1 MIRASEIADFLETP
15 LHGPDVSIDR
25 PQPLSRPLPNSLLF
39 VKAFDARHLAAL
51 NLAKEVLV
59 LAPPE
64 YSGQLEPSHILTPR
78 PRLAMARV
86 LRKFFAVAQPAGIAR
101 TAIVAPS
108 ARIAP
113 GVSIGEYAVIG
124 PSVEIGEGT
133 VIRHHVVIDE
143 GTRIGCRCLIKS
155 HAVIGEEGFGIEF
168 DESDMPVHLPHIGRV
183 VIGDDVEVGVFCTI
197 ARATLAETVIGN
209 FVKLDDHV
217 HIAQPSAA
225 ACELGAAPGLAP
237 MPRLTILCRWRRTRS
252 PESER
257 WSCGLPK
264 RGNTW
269 SAIPRV

>member
-1 MIRASEIADFLETP
+1 
-15 LHGPDVSIDR
+15 
-25 PQPLSRPLPNSLLF
+25 
-39 VKAFDARHLAAL
+39 
-51 NLAKEVLV
+51 
-59 LAPPE
+59 
-64 YSGQLEPSHILTPR
+64 
-78 PRLAMARV
+78 
-86 LRKFFAVAQPAGIAR
+86 VAQPAGIAR

-217 HIAQPSAA
+217 HIAHNVVLDEGVLITAGATICGSVRIGRRAWIGPNAA
-225 ACELGAAPGLAP
+225 INNSLSMAENTLAGIGAVVMWPAEAGEHLV
-237 MPRLTILCRWRRTRS
+237 
-252 PESER
+252 
-257 WSCGLPK
+257 
-264 RGNTW
+264 GNPARVTW
-269 SAIPRV
+269 QDSKPYRP